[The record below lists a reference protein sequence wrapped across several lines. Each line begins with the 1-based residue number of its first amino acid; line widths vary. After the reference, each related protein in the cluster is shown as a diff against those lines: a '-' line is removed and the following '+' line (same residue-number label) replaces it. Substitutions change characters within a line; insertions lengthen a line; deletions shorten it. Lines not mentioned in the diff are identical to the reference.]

1 MNVKSKSTA
10 AHTTLITGGNS
21 GIGAAIGA
29 QLLGA
34 GQRVVSLGLALPES
48 EHDNLIAYT
57 CDLTDAAATGE
68 LAHEIAAKHQIDQLV
83 HNAGLIL
90 PNLLPQAEPE
100 DILTLAQLHLAA
112 PMALTQAV
120 LPHMEAKGYGRVL
133 FISSRA
139 AMGVPT
145 RTAYSAT
152 KAGIHGMARTWAL
165 ELAPKGITVNVIA
178 PGPVLTDNFWGIVPK
193 DGELQQKISD
203 GIPVGRIGTVDDIA
217 NAAAFFLDE
226 GSAFV
231 TGQVLFV
238 CGGASLGGLSL

>member
-1 MNVKSKSTA
+1 MT
-10 AHTTLITGGNS
+10 HTTLITGGNS

-29 QLLGA
+29 QLLAA
-34 GQRVVSLGLALPES
+34 GQQVVSLGLELPDT
-48 EHDNLIAYT
+48 EHDNLSGYT
-57 CDLTDAAATGE
+57 CDLTDPADTGDIAA
-68 LAHEIAAKHQIDQLV
+68 EIAAKHKVDQLV

-90 PNLLPQAEPE
+90 PNLLPDADPD
-100 DILTLAQLHLAA
+100 DIITLSQLHLAA

-120 LPHMEAKGYGRVL
+120 LPHMRASGYGRVL

-165 ELAPKGITVNVIA
+165 ELAPTGITVNVIA

-193 DGELQQKISD
+193 DGELQEKIAD
-203 GIPVGRIGTVDDIA
+203 GIPVGRIGSVDDVA
-217 NAAAFFLDE
+217 GAAIFFLGE
-226 GSAFV
+226 GAGFV